1 MTPSSKP
8 LIASRA
14 VAASDKIIRLRVPSQ
29 TLNRRRLAE
38 AEVVIDKDGMVIKN
52 QFGPEGRQATQDEL
66 DRAVEVYG

>member
-1 MTPSSKP
+1 M
-8 LIASRA
+8 
-14 VAASDKIIRLRVPSQ
+14 AASDKIIRLRVPSQ